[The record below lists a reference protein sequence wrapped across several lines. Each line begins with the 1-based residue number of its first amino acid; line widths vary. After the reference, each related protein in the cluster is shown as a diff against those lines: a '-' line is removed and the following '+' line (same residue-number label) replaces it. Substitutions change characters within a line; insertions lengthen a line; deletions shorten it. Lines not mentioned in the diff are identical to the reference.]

1 MKLVNIMDILSIN
14 ATAMT
19 PLVSF
24 DPVSGNMKI
33 EGRSIPENADDFWMP
48 VLNWFE
54 SYIISPS
61 EKTIFSINLEYF
73 NISSSK
79 RILFLLYKLNELA
92 ENGCEV
98 KVEWNYR
105 KEDEDMF
112 EVGQDYAYMVKVPF
126 EFKENKESDLAVA

>member
-1 MKLVNIMDILSIN
+1 MDVLSIK
-14 ATAMT
+14 ATALT
-19 PLVSF
+19 PCVFF
-24 DPVSGNMKI
+24 DPTDGNMKI

-54 SYIISPS
+54 SYILSPTNS
-61 EKTIFSINLEYF
+61 TTFSINLEYF

-92 ENGCEV
+92 EKGLDV

-126 EFKENKESDLAVA
+126 VFKENKESDLAVA